1 MITILKY
8 ERGENIIK
16 IRNIQLFLL
25 FIGVV
30 RHCYRWGLL
39 LLLLLVVLLLLMVVV
54 GCWCCCCRRCCSFSL
69 VYSMTGSQWN
79 LVVGELNKYSSLIK
93 DENVRWHWCKLCNK
107 KWLRYILSATD
118 FGLRF
123 LMILLILSTNAII
136 GGKDAID
143 WSSDDKD
150 DEKNYD
156 KYDDFIKQSDTA
168 DLRM

>member
-16 IRNIQLFLL
+16 IQNIQFFLL

-54 GCWCCCCRRCCSFSL
+54 GCWCCCCCYCCCCWRCCSFSL

-93 DENVRWHWCKLCNK
+93 DENVRWRWCILCNNNICLAGCHK
-107 KWLRYILSATD
+107 SDCHLRILDSD
-118 FGLRF
+118 LI
-123 LMILLILSTNAII
+123 MILLILSISTIT
-136 GGKDAID
+136 GGKEGVD
-143 WSSDDKD
+143 WSSDWR
-150 DEKNYD
+150 
-156 KYDDFIKQSDTA
+156 S
-168 DLRM
+168 